1 MTTRTFAPWVEPI
14 AAQLRESRR
23 GIVEVARTIP
33 EGAWSRPSHDPGW
46 SYRDLLTHLAVGD
59 WVCQAVLRAAG
70 VRAATITDIETGKR
84 PPRPST
90 RRKLAKALGVRPQDI
105 DW

>member
-1 MTTRTFAPWVEPI
+1 MAT
-14 AAQLRESRR
+14 LREVREKMALSQ
-23 GIVEVARTIP
+23 A
-33 EGAWSRPSHDPGW
+33 
-46 SYRDLLTHLAVGD
+46 DLG
-59 WVCQAVLRAAG
+59 RAAG

-90 RRKLAKALGVRPQDI
+90 RRKLAKALGIRPQDI